1 MQFKKILL
9 FFLVALPLSVALRI
23 FQIVYVIEAETGFF
37 AQEFE
42 AYGNAMTV
50 VIFAFSVAMAV
61 FAFLSR
67 REPIEPAKPNIVMS
81 IGSLM
86 FSFAVLYEL
95 AAETFPPVVK
105 PWQVSMLNITGL
117 LTAAYFILFAMKR
130 FINLPLP
137 NGFTI
142 IPTVYLVLRV
152 ICDFTAISSLALI
165 SDNLI
170 LMAVYSVSLLFM
182 LNFAKFYNDAGS
194 QNASRKLL
202 ASGLCAVIL
211 CATQSVPHILV
222 NILADYKYNH
232 TSMAANITVF
242 CMGAFIA
249 AFTFSNFLRK
259 NTVRKG

>member
-9 FFLVALPLSVALRI
+9 FFMVALPLSIALRF

-42 AYGNAMTV
+42 GYGNAMTL
-50 VIFAFSVAMAV
+50 VIFAFSIAMAV

-67 REPIEPAKPNIVMS
+67 REPKEAIRPNTVMS
-81 IGSLM
+81 IGAVM
-86 FSFAVLYEL
+86 FGFSVLYEL

-105 PWQVSMLNITGL
+105 PWQVTLLNVTGL
-117 LTAAYFILFAMKR
+117 VTAAYFILFAMKR
-130 FINLPLP
+130 FINIPLP
-137 NGFTI
+137 NDFAI
-142 IPTVYLVLRV
+142 IPTVYLILRV

-165 SDNLI
+165 SDNLL

-182 LNFAKFYNDAGS
+182 LNFAKFYNNAGGENS
-194 QNASRKLL
+194 ARKLL
-202 ASGLCAVIL
+202 ASGLSAVIL

-222 NILADYKYNH
+222 NLLFDYEYNH
-232 TSMAANITVF
+232 TSMAANVTVF
-242 CMGAFIA
+242 FMGIFIA
-249 AFTFSNFLRK
+249 TFTFSNYLRK